1 MTNTTTNTI
10 LVIGSTGKTGTRVTA
25 QLEKRG
31 IAVRH
36 GSRSADISFAWDN
49 AETWAAA
56 VAGVDKVY
64 KDFRRLRSRDR
75 RDRGV
80 DAVRLNLGERISVAR
95 QGSAHSDGNRSR
107 NASRSCCASDTRP
120 RMRTKFSGGRFSSS
134 IPRSHRRNQRF
145 SIEATSCSNSAISPC
160 MMASNI
166 RACATSAGCVGRAHA
181 SARWRSGTGARRGF
195 GTHIASRGSSPT
207 SAEIESTHRSW
218 PTNDAPATP
227 RVHRP
232 VKFRWL
238 GVTVHSL

>member
-1 MTNTTTNTI
+1 MNNTTI

-36 GSRSADISFAWDN
+36 GSRSADIPFDWDN
-49 AETWAAA
+49 AETWGAAL
-56 VAGVDKVY
+56 AGVDKVY
-64 KDFRRLRSRDR
+64 ITYYPDLAVPGS
-75 RDRGV
+75 V

-145 SIEATSCSNSAISPC
+145 SIEATSASSSAISSSRT
-160 MMASNI
+160 ASNR
-166 RACATSAGCVGRAHA
+166 RACSMSAGCAGRAQP
-181 SARWRSGTGARRGF
+181 SAR
-195 GTHIASRGSSPT
+195 
-207 SAEIESTHRSW
+207 
-218 PTNDAPATP
+218 
-227 RVHRP
+227 
-232 VKFRWL
+232 
-238 GVTVHSL
+238 